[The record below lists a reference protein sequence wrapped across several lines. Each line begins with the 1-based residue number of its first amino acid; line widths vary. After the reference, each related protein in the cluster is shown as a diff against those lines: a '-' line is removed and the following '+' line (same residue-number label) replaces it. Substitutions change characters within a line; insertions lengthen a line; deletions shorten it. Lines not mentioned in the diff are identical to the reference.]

1 MLALDEIWYKIHRT
15 RAIKRDHRDDI
26 LEAVGTH
33 IGSDFLHT
41 FALYLK
47 QSQRLAAT
55 DRLVGFGIVFI
66 DLLPDDLF
74 AESLFYELDGVIDHG

>member
-1 MLALDEIWYKIHRT
+1 MFALDEIWYKIHRT
-15 RAIKRDHRDDI
+15 RAVKRDHRDDI
-26 LEAVGTH
+26 LEAVRAH
-33 IGSDFLHT
+33 IGSDFLHA

-55 DRLVGFGIVFI
+55 DRLVGFGVVLI

-74 AESLFYELDGVIDHG
+74 AKSLFYELYGVIDHG

>member
-1 MLALDEIWYKIHRT
+1 MFALDEIRDKIHRA

-26 LEAVGTH
+26 LEAVRAH

-41 FALYLK
+41 FAFYLK
-47 QSQRLAAT
+47 QSQRLTAA
-55 DRLVGFGIVFI
+55 DRLVGFGVVFI

-74 AESLFYELDGVIDHG
+74 AKSLFYELDGVIYHG

>member
-1 MLALDEIWYKIHRT
+1 MLALDEIRNKIHRA

-26 LEAVGTH
+26 LEAVGAH
-33 IGSDFLHT
+33 IGSDFLHA

-55 DRLVGFGIVFI
+55 DRFVGFWVVFI
-66 DLLPDDLF
+66 NLLPDDLF
-74 AESLFYELDGVIDHG
+74 AKSLFYELDGVIYHC